1 MANDLAQREAHRREQ
16 QKERQIRMRHRVEK
30 RGGSQIGAFLG
41 PRSTKALEAMR
52 SDLKMP
58 IREILERLLMHR
70 SARQHVIE
78 SNGEAENEA

>member
-1 MANDLAQREAHRREQ
+1 MANDSNQREVNRREQ
-16 QKERQIRMRHRVEK
+16 QKARQIRMRQRVEK

-41 PRSTKALEAMR
+41 PKSTKALEAMR

-70 SARQHVIE
+70 SARQHVME
-78 SNGEAENEA
+78 SSGEAES